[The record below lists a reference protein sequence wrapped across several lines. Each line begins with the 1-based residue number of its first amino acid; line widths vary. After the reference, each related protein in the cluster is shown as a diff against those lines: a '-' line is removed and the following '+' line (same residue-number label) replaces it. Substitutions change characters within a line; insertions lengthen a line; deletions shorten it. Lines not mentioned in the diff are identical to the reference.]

1 MRPGML
7 SLLSGLAVATIQLT
21 LAQDVRM
28 TLPKAVEAGSPLSIQ
43 SSGRGKATL
52 YVVGPGQVLRR
63 DVQLGEMTIIPA
75 GSLTNAGHY
84 LAVLTSLSSTTNG
97 TFDVVPSN
105 QPAELNFLAKPS
117 RLPVD
122 LQGGITGAVYVFDAY
137 RNLIATPTPVSFEL
151 SSPGGDVQK
160 HIVVTHDGAAWT
172 GMDSTALAGTD
183 RFVARSGDLSIT
195 RVVGQVP
202 GDPCGLKMSAR
213 QSGQQLQLTT
223 EPVRDC
229 RGNAV
234 PDGTIV
240 TFTESYHGTLST
252 VDVPIKRGIAEVQM
266 PLQSGAAITV
276 ASGVVL
282 GNQIGGGKR

>member
-1 MRPGML
+1 MKPGML
-7 SLLSGLAVATIQLT
+7 SLLSGLAVATMQLA

-28 TLPKAVEAGSPLSIQ
+28 TLPGVVEAGAPFSIQ

-52 YVVGPGQVLRR
+52 YVVGPGEVLRR
-63 DVQLGEMTIIPA
+63 DVQLGERTNIPT

-84 LAVLTSLSSTTNG
+84 LAVLASSSSTANG

-122 LQGGITGAVYVFDAY
+122 LTGGITGAVYVFDAY
-137 RNLIATPTPVSFEL
+137 HNLIGTPTPVTFEL

-160 HIVVTHDGAAWT
+160 RIVITHDGVAWT
-172 GMDSTALAGTD
+172 AMDSTALAGTD
-183 RFVARSGDLSIT
+183 RFVARSGNVSIA

-202 GDPCGLKMSAR
+202 GDPCGLKMIAQ

-223 EPVRDC
+223 EAVRDC

-266 PLQSGAAITV
+266 PFQSGAVISV

-282 GNQIGGGKR
+282 GNQIGGGK